1 MFDGSV
7 FLAGFMLSLSLI
19 LAIGAQNMFVLR
31 QGLKQQHILP
41 LVLFCS
47 FSDAF
52 LICLGVLGLG
62 TFMAPLFQQFSD
74 VMLSGVALWFGG
86 YGVMRL
92 REAFRKTAMDLSD
105 NCTFSLK
112 LALSTAAVLTFGNP
126 HVYLDTIVLIGA
138 LSNAYAS
145 EAKIA
150 FACGAMGAS
159 FVFFT
164 ALGYGASYLGPLMTS
179 PVSWQIVDSITG
191 IFMLGFA
198 IGMLFQTSAGL
209 AILSGTL

>member
-138 LSNAYAS
+138 LSNAYAG
-145 EAKIA
+145 EEKIA